1 MRVQAEISLYL
12 LRTHHL
18 GKPIER
24 FVETLKEHELRVSV
38 GAMSTCVEGE
48 NEEVFTALQ
57 KAFARVAEEHQT
69 VLLVKL
75 SNACRTRS
83 HDGR

>member
-18 GKPIER
+18 GQPIER
-24 FVETLKEHELRVSV
+24 FVETLKEHKLGVSV

-48 NEEVFTALQ
+48 NEEVFTALE
-57 KAFARVAEEHQT
+57 KAFAQIAEEHQGV
-69 VLLVKL
+69 VLIKL
-75 SNACRTRS
+75 SNACPTGG
-83 HDGR
+83 HDSG

>member
-1 MRVQAEISLYL
+1 MRVQAEVSLYP

-24 FVETLKEHELRVSV
+24 FVETLKEHELRISV

-48 NEEVFTALQ
+48 DERVFAALQ
-57 KAFARVAEEHQT
+57 KAFAQVAEEQQT

-75 SNACRTRS
+75 SNACPTGGHQS
-83 HDGR
+83 G